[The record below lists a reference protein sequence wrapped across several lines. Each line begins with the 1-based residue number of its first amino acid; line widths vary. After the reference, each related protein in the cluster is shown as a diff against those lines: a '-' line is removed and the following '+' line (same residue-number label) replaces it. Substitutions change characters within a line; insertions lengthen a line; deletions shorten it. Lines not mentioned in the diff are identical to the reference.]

1 MVYAITK
8 CCKNRSP
15 VLQNRIDGIVMAQIV
30 VDCIREIESRSTWSP
45 YGFVIMP
52 DHFHLVVKLLQ
63 GNLSR
68 AMKSLSN
75 FTARRINAALRREG
89 PFWQT
94 GYYEHLIRG
103 ERSLEAYLEYI
114 AMNPVRAGLVQ
125 DFRQWPYSSFGNP
138 LHTSSVDE
146 GAEIRR
152 QEAAPTA
159 TRGARS

>member
-8 CCKNRSP
+8 CCKKRSP

-30 VDCIREIESRSTWSP
+30 VDCIREIESRSTWSA

-63 GNLSR
+63 GDLSR

-103 ERSLEAYLEYI
+103 ERSLEAHLEYI
-114 AMNPVRAGLVQ
+114 AMNPVRAGLVE
-125 DFRQWPYSSFGNP
+125 DARQWPYSSSRNQ
-138 LHTSSVDE
+138 LCSASVE
-146 GAEIRR
+146 GPEEIRR
-152 QEAAPTA
+152 QEAAPT
-159 TRGARS
+159 TIKGAGS